1 MAKFEEIVFGVGDKV
16 FTEGE
21 TGDVAYLIKSG
32 KVKIVKEKD
41 KDTHRTIATVTPGNV
56 IGEMSLIDDQPRA
69 ASAIVLEETTVM
81 VISKDNLQE
90 RLAKTDPVV
99 VRLLNTFTDRLR
111 QQSKAIVN
119 LMQ

>member
-1 MAKFEEIVFGVGDKV
+1 MAKFEEKVFDVGDRI

-21 TGDVAYLIKSG
+21 DGDAAYLIKSG
-32 KVKIVKEKD
+32 SVKIVKEKD
-41 KDTHRTIATVTPGNV
+41 KDTHRTIATVKQGHI
-56 IGEMSLIDDQPRA
+56 IGEMALIDNQPRA
-69 ASAIVLEETTVM
+69 ASAIVLETTAVM
-81 VISKDNLQE
+81 VISKENLQD

-111 QQSKAIVN
+111 QQSQAIIN